1 MIINTSTKL
10 ITILLSV
17 LLLVSIVPS
26 IVHSQSNYQP
36 PHDKPGPAAD
46 ILRFRSFHVDI
57 APKEILANEM
67 DMYYFGLKVAAAK
80 DIKNSPGIKVHEAP
94 TSTISL
100 LLNPAPGPEGQL
112 NPFSI
117 KEVRQAVQ
125 LIINRDF
132 VVQEIYQGMA
142 VPMLTQVSS
151 YDHDYL
157 TLYDMILESSINYDP
172 DYAKLIVN
180 DAMINAG
187 AELIE
192 GK

>member
-67 DMYYFGLKVAAAK
+67 DMYYFGL
-80 DIKNSPGIKVHEAP
+80 P
-94 TSTISL
+94 
-100 LLNPAPGPEGQL
+100 
-112 NPFSI
+112 
-117 KEVRQAVQ
+117 
-125 LIINRDF
+125 
-132 VVQEIYQGMA
+132 
-142 VPMLTQVSS
+142 SS
-151 YDHDYL
+151 W
-157 TLYDMILESSINYDP
+157 S
-172 DYAKLIVN
+172 
-180 DAMINAG
+180 
-187 AELIE
+187 
-192 GK
+192 